1 MVVLKEKLQMKIN
14 SKKVGKNEFSRR
26 VFQRFLKVF
35 KINRKQVKQNL
46 LFSLKFS
53 LAHIKLMKP
62 W

>member
-35 KINRKQVKQNL
+35 KINRKQVKQN
-46 LFSLKFS
+46 
-53 LAHIKLMKP
+53 
-62 W
+62 

>member
-46 LFSLKFS
+46 PFSLKFS

-62 W
+62 